1 MANANVER
9 FEELLRTDEALRAK
23 LDEATAAYA
32 GDPADEKALFEAVIA
47 PLAAELGLPFSF
59 EEGRESYAAEL
70 SDAEL
75 ETVAGGDG
83 FCYLIG
89 GSDEPNGE
97 CRAPGYVCAYVGIS
111 AGGKLD

>member
-59 EEGRESYAAEL
+59 EREIMRTVIAAV
-70 SDAEL
+70 D
-75 ETVAGGDG
+75 GDQEAWRT
-83 FCYLIG
+83 IK
-89 GSDEPNGE
+89 SEI
-97 CRAPGYVCAYVGIS
+97 RRKS
-111 AGGKLD
+111 A